1 MKSEPLII
9 IYKTPCNLLDEIA
22 KRIMEEGKNDLSNIA
37 IVFPNKRP
45 YLYLKKILSEK
56 IKNPFIPPS
65 MFSLQEFAFK
75 ILNEEFNYQF
85 IDLLD
90 AVYILKNI
98 FDKENITIFKT
109 KKFSDF
115 FSWGVRI
122 IKAIDELE
130 MNNVNFK
137 EVKMLKEYAEVPQRV
152 KELLEIIDKLRDEFY
167 NEILSRNK
175 ITRGL
180 LFRKLKEIDFN
191 LDFEKVIFAGFYA
204 LLPFEEYFIKKVI
217 SECNTEMLFIK
228 TRESRAIYDFI
239 NRNNFAYKVIK
250 SEGKG
255 PKIEFIKL
263 KDFYSQ
269 AIFLREKLKEIL
281 KEEIDPVKVG
291 CILPDPSHLE
301 PLLGELGTEL
311 KTDFN
316 VSMGYS
322 FRLTPSFSFIKKFFE
337 LKKEIRESRF
347 YYKTLLSFLNHP
359 FIVSVFPEEV
369 AIIEKKIRDQN
380 QNAGKI
386 YFDISEIIEERFN
399 RDFVKIFSLSLSEI
413 KKIKD
418 FISVTKEILN
428 IVYTTIEGD
437 KNILLSIFLKETF
450 EIFEKILKTEISEEN
465 IEIEDISKIL
475 FPYLSSYSIPLR
487 GDPLR
492 GFQIIGVLEARL
504 VPFEKVFF
512 LDLLEGIYPKSYKY
526 DPVLPESLRKILGLP
541 SYRENEAIYAYNFY
555 QIVENAKDVYLLFYE
570 TEKDI
575 DSPESRFI
583 QRLLW
588 EKEKREKRLL
598 YDEIPFYTYNP
609 VLTKE
614 SKKIIEKDEKITEIL
629 YKKAQEGF
637 HVTEIDEYIKCPFR
651 FYQSKI
657 IKNIEE
663 EEITEDI
670 ESKSLGTFLH
680 KIMEEFYKDNFMNK
694 VPEWSR
700 NVEEKFLNFFSEK
713 FDEQF
718 GKERESLWLR
728 KEYLILKMKK
738 FINKLKRKDKGIVRE
753 LEYRVNEEFQM
764 GNDLK
769 VRVKGKIDRVN
780 EIDGYYKVIDY
791 KSSSSDVGSPFKPEN
806 LEDRREIAIEVRSLQ
821 VPIYALVY
829 SKKKSVNVR
838 EGAYYIFGSSD
849 IRSFR
854 FGGVVERGQRAGSEY
869 LSLEDTEVILRNIL
883 KQIFDKSIPF
893 EPDSRTGSCGHCPY
907 KGICGEF

>member
-9 IYKTPCNLLDEIA
+9 IYKTPCNLLEEIA
-22 KRIMEEGKNDLSNIA
+22 KKFIEEGKHDFSDIA

-45 YLYLKKILSEK
+45 VLYLKRILSEK
-56 IKNPFIPPS
+56 IKKPFVSPS
-65 MFSLQEFAFK
+65 MFSFQEFAFK
-75 ILNEEFNYQF
+75 ILNEKFNYQF

-98 FDKENITIFKT
+98 FDRKNIPIFKAD
-109 KKFSDF
+109 KFSDF
-115 FSWGVRI
+115 FPWGVRI
-122 IKAIDELE
+122 IKAMDELE

-137 EVKMLKEYAEVPQRV
+137 EVKMLKEYAEVPEKV
-152 KELLEIIDKLRDEFY
+152 KELLEIIDELRNEFY
-167 NEILSRNK
+167 NEILNRNK

-180 LFRKLKEIDFN
+180 LFRKLGKIDFDLN
-191 LDFEKVIFAGFYA
+191 FEKVIFAGFYA
-204 LLPFEEYFIKKVI
+204 LLPLEEIFIKKI
-217 SECNTEMLFIK
+217 MDKYPTEMLFIK
-228 TRESRAIYDFI
+228 TREERAIFNFI
-239 NRNNFAYKVIK
+239 KRNNFTYKTVDSVSK
-250 SEGKG
+250 KPE
-255 PKIEFIKL
+255 IEFIKL

-281 KEEIDPVKVG
+281 KEKIDPVKVG

-301 PLLGELGTEL
+301 PLLGELGTDL

-322 FRLTPSFSFIKKFFE
+322 FKLTPSFSFIKKFFE
-337 LKKEIRESRF
+337 FKKEIRENRF
-347 YYKTLLSFLNHP
+347 YYRALLSFLNHP
-359 FIVSVFPEEV
+359 FIVSIFPEEV
-369 AIIEKKIRDQN
+369 AIIEEKIRKQN

-386 YFDISEIIEERFN
+386 YFDVNEIIEERFN
-399 RDFVKIFSLSLSEI
+399 RDFVKILSFSLLGV

-418 FISVTKEILN
+418 FISIMKEILD
-428 IVYTTIEGD
+428 IVYKKIGED

-465 IEIEDISKIL
+465 LEIEDISKIL
-475 FPYLSSYSIPLR
+475 LSYLSSYSIPLR
-487 GDPLR
+487 GDPLK
-492 GFQIIGVLEARL
+492 GFQIVGVLEARL
-504 VPFEKVFF
+504 VPFEKIFF

-526 DPVLPESLRKILGLP
+526 DPVLPESLRKILKLP

-555 QIVENAKDVYLLFYE
+555 QIVENAKEVYLLFYE

-588 EKEKREKRLL
+588 EKEKKERKIL

-614 SKKIIEKDEKITEIL
+614 SKKVIEKDEKIMKVL

-637 HVTEIDEYIKCPFR
+637 HVTEIDEYVKCPFR

-657 IKNIEE
+657 IKNIEK

-680 KIMEEFYKDNFMNK
+680 EVMEEFYRVNFLNK
-694 VPEWSR
+694 VPEW
-700 NVEEKFLNFFSEK
+700 NDNMEENFVRFLSKK
-713 FDEQF
+713 FDEWF
-718 GKERESLWLR
+718 GKEREALWLR
-728 KEYLILKMKK
+728 KEYLILKMRR
-738 FINKLKRKDKGIVRE
+738 FISKLKEKDKGIVRE
-753 LEYRVNEEFQM
+753 LEQDVSDEFEIED
-764 GNDLK
+764 NFK
-769 VRVKGKIDRVN
+769 IKIKGKIDRVN
-780 EIDGYYKVIDY
+780 EIEGYYRVIDY
-791 KSSSSDVGSPFKPEN
+791 KSSSSGIGPPFKPED
-806 LEDRREIAIEVRSLQ
+806 LEDRREIALEVRSLQ
-821 VPIYALVY
+821 VPIYAFVY
-829 SKKKSVNVR
+829 SKKRNMDVR
-838 EGAYYIFGSSD
+838 EGAYYIFGSSE
-849 IRSFR
+849 IKSFR
-854 FGGVVERGQRAGSEY
+854 FGEIVKKGHRAGSKY
-869 LSLEDTEVILRNIL
+869 LPLEDTEIVLKNIL
-883 KQIFDKSIPF
+883 KQIFDKNIPF